1 MYSGRRGIHCWISD
15 ASAIDLTDDQRK
27 AIITY
32 LEVVKG
38 GKEMTKK
45 VNVRWGKTAI
55 LHPSIECVFP
65 LLLPLRSP
73 ADFGLRTDMMTTLL
87 FGRAAYKDLGGRF
100 PALILDDQECFKT
113 KEQWETLLALIPD
126 QGLSPCLP
134 FFHSRA
140 FTDHLCL
147 I

>member
-55 LHPSIECVFP
+55 LHPSIEYIF
-65 LLLPLRSP
+65 LLLLL
-73 ADFGLRTDMMTTLL
+73 LRT
-87 FGRAAYKDLGGRF
+87 RR
-100 PALILDDQECFKT
+100 ILD
-113 KEQWETLLALIPD
+113 WAL
-126 QGLSPCLP
+126 
-134 FFHSRA
+134 
-140 FTDHLCL
+140 T
-147 I
+147 